1 MEAVMVTDPT
11 IKFPDLTL
19 VFTAEVAEEVIP
31 DTQTTGLI

>member
-1 MEAVMVTDPT
+1 MEAVMDTEAN

-19 VFTAEVAEEVIP
+19 VFTAEVAEEAIP